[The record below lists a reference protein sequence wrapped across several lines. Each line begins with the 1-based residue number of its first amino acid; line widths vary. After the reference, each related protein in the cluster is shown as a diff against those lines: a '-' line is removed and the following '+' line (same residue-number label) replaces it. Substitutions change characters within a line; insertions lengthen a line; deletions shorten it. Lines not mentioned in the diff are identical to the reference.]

1 MFFIIIVYYLCS
13 RNSCNYIILS
23 HYLTNRFYF
32 EVRYPASRVF
42 FGLPRKI
49 GKRVVLSLF
58 SNRSQM
64 TSKCGKN
71 KEVAHEPAAGKCVF
85 DVFTTLW
92 RLLWSIFWTELDP
105 RQHSIYL
112 LHNDLKLRNYMISRA
127 QNSKSLVAMTHR
139 MATVVEV
146 SYRLGILKVTRTFF
160 VSVSPVS
167 FFVNFS
173 CLTFFRAF
181 TCLIRNNLTNAFKTA
196 RHVEQNN
203 ENKFP
208 VTSSMYLYSNTSWAT
223 TNHSARSIQITV

>member
-1 MFFIIIVYYLCS
+1 
-13 RNSCNYIILS
+13 
-23 HYLTNRFYF
+23 
-32 EVRYPASRVF
+32 
-42 FGLPRKI
+42 
-49 GKRVVLSLF
+49 
-58 SNRSQM
+58 M

-71 KEVAHEPAAGKCVF
+71 KEVAHEPAAGECVF

-92 RLLWSIFWTELDP
+92 RLLWSIFWTDP

-112 LHNDLKLRNYMISRA
+112 LHNDLKLRNYMICRA

-146 SYRLGILKVTRTFF
+146 SYRLGILKLTRTFF
-160 VSVSPVS
+160 VSVSPCLFS
-167 FFVNFS
+167 VNLS
-173 CLTFFRAF
+173 CLTFFQAF

-208 VTSSMYLYSNTSWAT
+208 VTSSMYLYSNTPIHHGQRPIT
-223 TNHSARSIQITV
+223 ARVAFRSLYKL